1 MAFLIPHISVIHG
14 LETKHSRKVTIN
26 VLRFFLTVSWVGLQ
40 FVIVVFPDHT
50 HLLFDI
56 LHANYVSISLLLLL
70 PGKGP
75 GSYLNVIGP
84 AGLVMMGKNSRVP
97 KLLVKNRLKLYT
109 IWYSCRMA
117 WIRLGQSTG

>member
-1 MAFLIPHISVIHG
+1 MGRNCHG
-14 LETKHSRKVTIN
+14 LKLTWADFVMGRNDLEPFKIRIIN
-26 VLRFFLTVSWVGLQ
+26 
-40 FVIVVFPDHT
+40 
-50 HLLFDI
+50 
-56 LHANYVSISLLLLL
+56 LLLLL

>member
-1 MAFLIPHISVIHG
+1 MDISVHKG
-14 LETKHSRKVTIN
+14 QAKP
-26 VLRFFLTVSWVGLQ
+26 F
-40 FVIVVFPDHT
+40 
-50 HLLFDI
+50 
-56 LHANYVSISLLLLL
+56 LLLLL

-84 AGLVMMGKNSRVP
+84 AGLVMTGKNSRLR

-109 IWYSCRMA
+109 IWSSCRMA